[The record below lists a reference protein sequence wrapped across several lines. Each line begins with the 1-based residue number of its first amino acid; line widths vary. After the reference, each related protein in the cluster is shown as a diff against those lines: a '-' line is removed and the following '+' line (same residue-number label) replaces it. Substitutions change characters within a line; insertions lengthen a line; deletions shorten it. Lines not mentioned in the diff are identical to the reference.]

1 MDLNS
6 LSPQDARLRPTLAQ
20 LPPQLLAASRLVRL
34 SADQTVV
41 MRNDAVEKVYY
52 ILEGELAVCN
62 ETSEGKFSVWLSM
75 QAPTVISDLEILS
88 ETDFY
93 AANVL
98 TVTDC
103 VALCCSVD
111 DFRKLLHSDMDFMWK
126 IATMVAKKNFLI
138 SHGRGNT
145 AFRTSQ
151 EKAALFLLQYC
162 AVHPPRPGAPTAVIK
177 TRPAIASEVIVS
189 QKTLDR
195 SLNKLEEDG
204 YIDIV
209 KGKVHISVEQYKLLQ
224 EAFNSP
230 A

>member
-6 LSPQDARLRPTLAQ
+6 LSPQDAHLRPLLTQ
-20 LPPQLLAASRLVRL
+20 LPPQFLAASRLVRL
-34 SADQTVV
+34 GADQTVV
-41 MRNDAVEKVYY
+41 LRNEPVEQVYY
-52 ILEGELAVCN
+52 ILAGELAVCN

-88 ETDFY
+88 ETSFY

-103 VALCCSVD
+103 VALRCSVA
-111 DFRKLLHSDMDFMWK
+111 DFTALLRSDKDFLWK

-138 SHGRGNT
+138 SHGRGNA

-162 AVHPPRPGAPTAVIK
+162 ALHPPRPGAPTAVLK

-209 KGKVHISVEQYKLLQ
+209 KGKVHISVSQYELLQ
-224 EAFNSP
+224 KAFNSP
-230 A
+230 V

>member
-6 LSPQDARLRPTLAQ
+6 LSPQDARLRTTMAQ
-20 LPPQLLAASRLVRL
+20 LPPQLLAVSRLVRL

-41 MRNDAVEKVYY
+41 LRNEAVEKVYY

-88 ETDFY
+88 ETSFY

-111 DFRKLLHSDMDFMWK
+111 DFRNLLHRDMDFMWK

-151 EKAALFLLQYC
+151 EKAALYLLQYC
-162 AVHPPRPGAPTAVIK
+162 AAHPPRPGAPTAVIK

-209 KGKVHISVEQYKLLQ
+209 KGKVHISAEQYELLQ
-224 EAFNSP
+224 RAFNSP
-230 A
+230 V